1 MSKKDGVQ
9 KETKK
14 EVNLVAM
21 IKGDLKADVHPDE
34 VENYR
39 AGGYTEIK

>member
-1 MSKKDGVQ
+1 MAKNNEPQ

-14 EVNLVAM
+14 ELKLVPM
-21 IKGDLKADVHPDE
+21 IKGDLKADVHPLE